1 MKEMKM
7 LHKILKGD
15 LNREEEL
22 LKLSLE
28 LIATISDHN
37 IHSDLLKN
45 LILDNSALN
54 IELESNYKVIKKLS
68 ETDKLTGLYNRLKF
82 FDNLDYELA
91 KQIRNNSNLSLIMF
105 DIDHFKSVNDTYGH
119 DIGDHVLREIS
130 ALVSTELREYDTFAR
145 WGGEEFLILLPDI
158 NIDDC
163 YKKADQIRKAIESF
177 DFISDRVITSS
188 FGVAAYEKDEEKD
201 IVIKRVDEALYE
213 SKRTGRNKVSKA
225 IKEHNK
231 YI

>member
-7 LHKILKGD
+7 LHKILDGD
-15 LNREEEL
+15 TNREEAL

-82 FDNLDYELA
+82 SDNLEYELS
-91 KQIRNNSNLSLIMF
+91 KQSRNNSKLSLIMF
-105 DIDHFKSVNDTYGH
+105 DIDHFKSVNDNYGH

-130 ALVSTELREYDTFAR
+130 VIVSAELRDYDTFAR
-145 WGGEEFLILLPDI
+145 WGGEEFLILIPDI
-158 NIDDC
+158 SIDDC
-163 YKKADQIRKAIESF
+163 YKKADEIRAAIEAF

-188 FGVAAYEKDEEKD
+188 FGVTAYEKGEDKNV
-201 IVIKRVDEALYE
+201 VIKRVDEALYE

-225 IKEHNK
+225 LKEHDK